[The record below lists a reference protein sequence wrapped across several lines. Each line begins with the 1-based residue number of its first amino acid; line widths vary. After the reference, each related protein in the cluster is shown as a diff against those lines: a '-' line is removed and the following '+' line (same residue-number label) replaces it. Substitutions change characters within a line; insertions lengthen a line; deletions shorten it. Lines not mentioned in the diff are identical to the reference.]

1 MNRLYN
7 EKVKEEFLSQ
17 YDNEQ
22 TRKTIRNVF
31 FKTNLLESI
40 LEKDLYDFS
49 LEELGKAV
57 ANTQPITKNVS
68 RSNGRFISN
77 YISFCIENRYRKNT
91 INPLKGVLP
100 EWYDTFVDKR
110 KLHYS
115 YDEFYE
121 LLESLPNG
129 QDQAFLALIWSG
141 VLGEKFSQLT
151 ELTHSDIDYENNSVY
166 VKERDE
172 WIPIEKELMKFIEKA
187 DNEKT
192 YYQYNMKNGEMSEK
206 QLLSSVYLF
215 KNVKSPRS
223 QEGVPV
229 SMSVLYNRL
238 HSIKQQNELEHL
250 TPISIKQSGQIKMA
264 VDLYQQEGWLA
275 YEQFAKIGTRYQSSQ
290 IVNNGY
296 QYYNSHLLREY
307 ISEENIKE
315 LYFIDVEITKK

>member
-1 MNRLYN
+1 VNRIYN
-7 EKVKEEFLSQ
+7 EHIKEEFLSQ

-31 FKTNLLESI
+31 FKTNLLESV
-40 LEKDLYDFS
+40 LEKDICDFS
-49 LEELGKAV
+49 LEELGKAI

-115 YDEFYE
+115 YDEFIE
-121 LLESLPNG
+121 LLESLSNG

-141 VLGEKFSQLT
+141 ILGEKFSQLT
-151 ELTHSDIDYENNSVY
+151 ELTHSDIDYENNKVY

-172 WIPIEKELMKFIEKA
+172 WIPIEKELMKYIEKA

-192 YYQYNMKNGEMSEK
+192 YYQYNMKTEEMTEK
-206 QLLSSVYLF
+206 LLLPSAFLF

-223 QEGVPV
+223 QEGIPV
-229 SMSVLYNRL
+229 GMSVLYNRL
-238 HSIKQQNELEHL
+238 HAIKQQNELEHL
-250 TPISIKQSGQIKMA
+250 TPVSIKQSGQIKMS
-264 VDLYQQEGWLA
+264 VDLYEKYGVLA
-275 YEQFAKIGTRYQSSQ
+275 YDQFAEIGARYLSPT
-290 IVNNGY
+290 IENNGY
-296 QYYNSHLLREY
+296 VYYNSYLLREY
-307 ISEENIKE
+307 ISEDNIKN
-315 LYFIDVEITKK
+315 LYGIEVEITKK